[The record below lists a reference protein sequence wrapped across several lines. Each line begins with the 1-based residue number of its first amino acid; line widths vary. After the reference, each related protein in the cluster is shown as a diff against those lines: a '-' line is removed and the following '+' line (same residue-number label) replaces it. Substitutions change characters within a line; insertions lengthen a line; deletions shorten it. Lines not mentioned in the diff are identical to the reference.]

1 MLQFWSAEVDGPLSS
16 YICHLQSKGVGIH
29 TPVHYA
35 ASKIV
40 PYDTYIIFEQHL
52 GAMVFAR
59 IFSKNIN
66 TF

>member
-29 TPVHYA
+29 TPVHYV

-40 PYDTYIIFEQHL
+40 PYDTYIIFEQNL
-52 GAMVFAR
+52 GAMLFTR
-59 IFSKNIN
+59 FFSKNIN